1 MSAERGTTAAARP
14 DSAPPS
20 ARRGRVRPGV
30 ARAGAILAVLALLEL
45 LSRTGV
51 IDPLFFSP
59 PTAIAA
65 KMVSLVSD
73 RQIVRAYTVAA
84 YQVAM
89 AFALAG
95 AVGIPASVLIGLSG
109 RIYGRVT
116 PIMLM
121 LFGIPQVT
129 LVSLFILYFGA
140 GNAAKIAFGF
150 THAIIPIM
158 LSTLGGV
165 RSIDRRLIDAA
176 HSMGATAGQI
186 LFKVAIPWIWPT
198 MITGLRLGISQAL
211 LGVLLAELWVSHN
224 DIGYYV
230 TLYTSSFK
238 PAETYAIV
246 TTIAGAAIVASEL
259 MRAAERHFGR
269 WRG

>member
-1 MSAERGTTAAARP
+1 MIRQEAYRASLVGWWFPNPVA
-14 DSAPPS
+14 
-20 ARRGRVRPGV
+20 
-30 ARAGAILAVLALLEL
+30 ARAGVIVAVLASLEL
-45 LSRTGV
+45 LARRRV

-59 PTAIAA
+59 PTEIAV
-65 KMVSLVSD
+65 KMVQLFSD
-73 RQIVRAYTVAA
+73 RQIVGAYALAA
-84 YQVAM
+84 YQVGM

-95 AVGIPASVLIGLSG
+95 AFGIPASVLIGLNG
-109 RIYGRVT
+109 RVYRRVT

-150 THAIIPIM
+150 SHAIIPI
-158 LSTLGGV
+158 TLATIGGV
-165 RSIDRRLIDAA
+165 RSVDRRLVDAA
-176 HSMGATAGQI
+176 VSMGATASQI
-186 LFKVAIPWIWPT
+186 LFKVVTPSIWPT
-198 MITGLRLGISQAL
+198 LITGLRLGMSQAL

-230 TLYTSSFK
+230 TLFTSSFK

-246 TTIAGAAIVASEL
+246 TTIAGVAIAASEL
-259 MRAAERHFGR
+259 MRAAERYFAR

>member
-1 MSAERGTTAAARP
+1 MIRQAADRTSA
-14 DSAPPS
+14 
-20 ARRGRVRPGV
+20 GRWHVSPGV
-30 ARAGAILAVLALLEL
+30 ARAGAILAVLASLEL
-45 LSRTGV
+45 LSRGGV

-59 PTAIAA
+59 PTAIAV
-65 KMVSLVSD
+65 KMVQLFSD
-73 RQIVRAYTVAA
+73 RQIVHAYALAA
-84 YQVAM
+84 YQAGM

-95 AVGIPASVLIGLSG
+95 TFGIPASVIIGLN
-109 RIYGRVT
+109 GRVYRRAN

-158 LSTLGGV
+158 LSAIGGV
-165 RSIDRRLIDAA
+165 RSIDRRLVDAA
-176 HSMGATAGQI
+176 DSMGATSSQI
-186 LFKVAIPWIWPT
+186 LLKVVIPWIWPT

-246 TTIAGAAIVASEL
+246 TTIAGAAIAASEL

>member
-1 MSAERGTTAAARP
+1 MMHEAAP
-14 DSAPPS
+14 SPSAPK
-20 ARRGRVRPGV
+20 RWRPRPTA
-30 ARAGAILAVLALLEL
+30 ARAGVIVAALAVLEV
-45 LSRTGV
+45 LSRAGV

-59 PTAIAA
+59 PTAVAAKIVQLFADHQIAA
-65 KMVSLVSD
+65 
-73 RQIVRAYTVAA
+73 AYALAA
-84 YQVAM
+84 YQVVM
-89 AFALAG
+89 AFVLAG
-95 AVGIPASVLIGLSG
+95 AFGIPAGVLIGAG
-109 RIYGRVT
+109 GGIYRRVH

-121 LFGIPQVT
+121 LFGIPQIT
-129 LVSLFILYFGA
+129 MVSLVVLAFGA

-150 THAIIPIM
+150 SHAIIPIM
-158 LSTLGGV
+158 LATVGAT
-165 RSIDRRLIDAA
+165 RSVDRRLVDAA
-176 HSMGATAGQI
+176 VSMGATPRLI
-186 LFKVAIPWIWPT
+186 LFKVMLPSIWPA
-198 MITGLRLGISQAL
+198 MITGLRLGVSQAL

-246 TTIAGAAIVASEL
+246 TTIAGAAIIASEL